1 MKKNESRTTIVDE
14 AAHAQK
20 VHAQK
25 EVSARVDVSVDKAQA
40 NDHTNTSTQ
49 DASTHGAPTV
59 ENATFNEFTR
69 ACATYVKGREHA
81 CIGAVVGLLVALL
94 IFSIGLFRTLLIGFC
109 IALGIAIGQYVD
121 GNPKILSLVQKLFK
135 DNRN

>member
-14 AAHAQK
+14 AAHAQN

-49 DASTHGAPTV
+49 DASTHGTPTA
-59 ENATFNEFTR
+59 ENATFNEFAR

>member
-1 MKKNESRTTIVDE
+1 MKKNEGHTTIVDE
-14 AAHAQK
+14 AAHAK
-20 VHAQK
+20 K
-25 EVSARVDVSVDKAQA
+25 EVSARFDVSVDKT
-40 NDHTNTSTQ
+40 HTDTNTHTSTQ
-49 DASTHGAPTV
+49 GTSTHGTPTM
-59 ENATFNEFTR
+59 ENATFNEFAH
-69 ACATYVKGREHA
+69 ACAHYVKGREHA

-94 IFSIGLFRTLLIGFC
+94 IFSIGFFRTLLIGFC